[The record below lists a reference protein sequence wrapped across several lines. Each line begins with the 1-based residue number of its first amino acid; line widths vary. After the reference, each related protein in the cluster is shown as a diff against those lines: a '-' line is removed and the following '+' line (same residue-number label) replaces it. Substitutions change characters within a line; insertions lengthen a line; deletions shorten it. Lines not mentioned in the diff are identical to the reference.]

1 MDIIKKYHKRL
12 LAEWEKDKRCDLEE
26 GDCITWGIFTVIMII
41 IALVIDTAL

>member
-26 GDCITWGIFTVIMII
+26 GDCITWGIFIIVIMIL
-41 IALVIDTAL
+41 ALIVSAAL